1 MDTSPEMQRYH
12 DEEWGAVVHDD
23 TRLFEKISLEGFQA
37 GLSWATILRK
47 RPRFR
52 EVFHGF
58 DIPRVARMDEGDVL
72 TLLDDAGIIR
82 HRGKIEA
89 VINNASRALE
99 VQKEFGS
106 LDSYV
111 WQFEVDVSKRPKRL
125 TREYLCEHTTSPES
139 VALSKDLRKRGFKF
153 AALAFEVGVLSIGLR
168 THRNVFARR
177 HRHRACNNSG
187 HTGDEHCRF
196 IDGGSG
202 HTDHQ
207 TCGGNQTII
216 GAKNGCT

>member
-1 MDTSPEMQRYH
+1 MIDERPRCSWAMDTSPEMQRYH

-23 TRLFEKISLEGFQA
+23 ARLFEKISLEGFQA

-58 DIPRVARMDEGDVL
+58 DIPRVARMDEGNVL

-139 VALSKDLRKRGFKF
+139 FVLSKDLRKRGFKF
-153 AALAFEVGVLSIGLR
+153 VGPTTMYAFMQSCGLVND
-168 THRNVFARR
+168 HV
-177 HRHRACNNSG
+177 
-187 HTGDEHCRF
+187 HT
-196 IDGGSG
+196 
-202 HTDHQ
+202 
-207 TCGGNQTII
+207 
-216 GAKNGCT
+216 CTVRPPDCE